1 MALTAKHLEKKLS
14 QVWCIT
20 VQRTMWPDKTL
31 VLKNDT
37 IFLYIHK
44 YSIFILKQPIH
55 LRPPLSGKS
64 LLTYNLFVSTVVLPL
79 FKTFRN
85 CMRIFSLMFILY
97 LFYENMCLKIQILPN
112 ENLSPS
118 QPLSWFPSSLP

>member
-1 MALTAKHLEKKLS
+1 MVLALEESSRSKNGSFVFGTFSPMWNPSANEIKGIKHYLTKH
-14 QVWCIT
+14 V
-20 VQRTMWPDKTL
+20 
-31 VLKNDT
+31 
-37 IFLYIHK
+37 
-44 YSIFILKQPIH
+44 SIFILKQPIH